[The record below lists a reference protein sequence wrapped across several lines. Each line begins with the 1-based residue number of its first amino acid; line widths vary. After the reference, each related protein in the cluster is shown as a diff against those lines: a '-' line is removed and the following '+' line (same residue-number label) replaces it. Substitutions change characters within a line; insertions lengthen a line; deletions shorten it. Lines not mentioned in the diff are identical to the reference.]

1 MQKIVE
7 NHTNKSGIYHKK
19 GTQKN
24 GTTPY
29 HGQAKLP
36 PPPWAYS
43 TLSNMIAS
51 SYMNSLNVRTKGI

>member
-7 NHTNKSGIYHKK
+7 NHTNKSGIYHEK
-19 GTQKN
+19 GTLKN

-36 PPPWAYS
+36 PPRAYS